1 MHHARPGPR
10 CCLVAWL
17 IGLWLTAWPGLVQA
31 AYSCNVVAQRVNLLA
46 EVFAAQTVV
55 QSLTVTCNRAPG
67 DASTLTYRIVA
78 GDGNHLN
85 GAQRRV
91 RRELTINNF
100 LNYGLV
106 RATAAGDAPTCS
118 ATTNWRGTG
127 ANVISGTLN
136 FGTALSQSV
145 TWNYCVR
152 AAASSFANA
161 GIYTDSVLLTLRYPN
176 TGAGQLNTAPLDIQV
191 GVQTSCLL
199 DKPLPGLTVAYTSLQ
214 PMAAILNTSVLL
226 RCSTGH
232 PWTAGLLPDPA
243 SAAAPVTTLTNQ
255 SLLGLTYSVQVSP
268 ASGTGTGNA
277 AGGGQAVT
285 LGVTVP
291 GGQAGICSMGSC
303 TASNTHVLVIT
314 F

>member
-1 MHHARPGPR
+1 MVR
-10 CCLVAWL
+10 
-17 IGLWLTAWPGLVQA
+17 A
-31 AYSCNVVAQRVNLLA
+31 AYSCNVLAQRVNLLA
-46 EVFAAQTVV
+46 QVSAAQSVV
-55 QSLTVTCNRAPG
+55 QSLTVTCFRAHA
-67 DASTLTYRIVA
+67 DASTLSYRIVA
-78 GDGNHLN
+78 GDGNNLN

-91 RRELTINNF
+91 RRDATNNY

-106 RATAAGDAPTCS
+106 RATTPSNAPNCS
-118 ATTNWRGTG
+118 GTTNWRGAG

-136 FGTALSQSV
+136 FGTALSQTV

-152 AAASSFANA
+152 SPASNFSVA

-176 TGAGQLNTAPLDIQV
+176 TGAGQLTTAPLDIQV

-199 DKPLPGLTVAYTSLQ
+199 DKPIAALNLAYTSLQ
-214 PMAAILNTSVLL
+214 AAPALQNTSVLL
-226 RCSTGH
+226 RCSTGQ
-232 PWTAGLLPDPA
+232 PWTAGLLPSPA

-255 SLLGLTYSVQVSP
+255 TLLGLTYSVQVSP

-277 AGGGQAVT
+277 PGGGQPVT
-285 LGVTVP
+285 LGITVS
-291 GGQAGICSMGSC
+291 GGQGGICSMGSC

>member
-1 MHHARPGPR
+1 MVVLVWRLAGVALCALAVPLHAE
-10 CCLVAWL
+10 
-17 IGLWLTAWPGLVQA
+17 
-31 AYSCNVVAQRVNLLA
+31 AQ
-46 EVFAAQTVV
+46 
-55 QSLTVTCNRAPG
+55 SGNR
-67 DASTLTYRIVA
+67 S
-78 GDGNHLN
+78 
-85 GAQRRV
+85 
-91 RRELTINNF
+91 
-100 LNYGLV
+100 
-106 RATAAGDAPTCS
+106 
-118 ATTNWRGTG
+118 
-127 ANVISGTLN
+127 
-136 FGTALSQSV
+136 SV
-145 TWNYCVR
+145 
-152 AAASSFANA
+152 A

-176 TGAGQLNTAPLDIQV
+176 TGAGQLTTAPLDIQV

-214 PMAAILNTSVLL
+214 SMAAILNTSVLL

>member
-1 MHHARPGPR
+1 MKTSISRT
-10 CCLVAWL
+10 LV
-17 IGLWLTAWPGLVQA
+17 GLLAAAGLVGASVNAQA
-31 AYSCNVVAQRVNLLA
+31 ATATGNFNVNI
-46 EVFAAQTVV
+46 
-55 QSLTVTCNRAPG
+55 
-67 DASTLTYRIVA
+67 TLTSKC
-78 GDGNHLN
+78 
-85 GAQRRV
+85 
-91 RRELTINNF
+91 EINS
-100 LNYGLV
+100 
-106 RATAAGDAPTCS
+106 TAAA
-118 ATTNWRGTG
+118 TG
-127 ANVISGTLN
+127 AVISDIALAYTSFQTTAATGSTNFNVRCTTSLPYALALDTTTITDDALN
-136 FGTALSQSV
+136 L
-145 TWNYCVR
+145 
-152 AAASSFANA
+152 
-161 GIYTDSVLLTLRYPN
+161 DYPN

-214 PMAAILNTSVLL
+214 SMAAILNTSVLL